1 MITEQT
7 EEQQFQE
14 ALQDYLANGGVV
26 EIIPP
31 RCKTTSKLPNTP
43 NLPTIGY

>member
-7 EEQQFQE
+7 DEQQVQE

-31 RCKTTSKLPNTP
+31 RCKTTSKLPNP
-43 NLPTIGY
+43 PTIG